1 MLWPSRRCRP
11 MKSKV
16 PYHRLAGI
24 GALLSLIV
32 CYGTLGMIGVL
43 GALGI
48 AVAINNTLWA
58 GAIVAFAGVAVVGLG
73 LGLRCHGK
81 VWPIVIGAA
90 GAAIIAYVMLVQYD
104 RVIEF
109 SGFILLSLAAFWDWR
124 LKR

>member
-1 MLWPSRRCRP
+1 

-16 PYHRLAGI
+16 RYHRVAGI

-32 CYGTLGMIGVL
+32 CYGTLGVIGVL

-48 AVAINNTLWA
+48 ALAINDSLWA
-58 GAIVAFAGVAVVGLG
+58 GAIVAFATVAAIGLG
-73 LGLRCHGK
+73 LGFLRHRK
-81 VWPIVIGAA
+81 VWPLIIGAA
-90 GAAIIAYVMLVQYD
+90 GAAIIAYVMYVQYD

-124 LKR
+124 LK